1 MQTGKWNPFSDK
13 SCQLIYIFIDVSTT
27 TKFPLASVN
36 QAGCSNLGHEIQE
49 KNTWKYAA
57 RGERRKSFRVSHERA
72 VKAQRLN
79 VSTLQSEP
87 RTQGRPTASCV
98 QQPPLRTAAGSGSNP
113 LCSPSITAAA
123 ARQSRVKEK
132 KKKKKHRQQGT
143 NEEWKT
149 SPNCKVWRRQGE
161 KINNFS
167 KGGLQWRTHVEA
179 RKCGLL
185 ALNVA

>member
-1 MQTGKWNPFSDK
+1 MWAPQQNSPLLP
-13 SCQLIYIFIDVSTT
+13 LIRVAAVIWA
-27 TKFPLASVN
+27 TKHRKKPEQS
-36 QAGCSNLGHEIQE
+36 
-49 KNTWKYAA
+49 TWKYAA
-57 RGERRKSFRVSHERA
+57 RGEWRKSFLWKPSVSHEPA

-79 VSTLQSEP
+79 VSTLQRKADQTRQP
-87 RTQGRPTASCV
+87 RTQGQPTASCA
-98 QQPPLRTAAGSGSNP
+98 QQPPLRTAAGSGGNP

-123 ARQSRVKEK
+123 ARQSRVKKEK
-132 KKKKKHRQQGT
+132 KEKRHRQQGT

>member
-1 MQTGKWNPFSDK
+1 MWAPQQNSPLLP
-13 SCQLIYIFIDVSTT
+13 LIRVAAVIWA
-27 TKFPLASVN
+27 TKYRKKKTEQS
-36 QAGCSNLGHEIQE
+36 
-49 KNTWKYAA
+49 TWKYAA
-57 RGERRKSFRVSHERA
+57 RGEWRKSFLWKPNVSHKPA

-79 VSTLQSEP
+79 VSTLQRKEDQTRQP
-87 RTQGRPTASCV
+87 RTQRWPTASCV
-98 QQPPLRTAAGSGSNP
+98 QQPPLRTAA
-113 LCSPSITAAA
+113 AAA
-123 ARQSRVKEK
+123 THFAHHPSLLQRRGRAESKR
-132 KKKKKHRQQGT
+132 KKKKHRQQGT